1 MSPQARV
8 SFSGI
13 QVADRRTGKR
23 RSSSQLRY
31 RVPPAGVNDD
41 PVVVRDEPADLTL
54 VRIRRSV
61 TKSGALYM
69 GSQLV
74 TVTDVYLDGTVTTKT
89 YTEDR
94 KHHTEDKR
102 ETMPAESTIR
112 AARTKDTIDFGRFEQ
127 ACVALM
133 TQVDQVKARGQEDDP
148 SQEEAIWRGYQG
160 LLAWR
165 EELARQVLAVDA
177 SIDVVR
183 AKIVDMVQ

>member
-1 MSPQARV
+1 VSPTARV
-8 SFSGI
+8 QMDLSAAPARKGGE
-13 QVADRRTGKR
+13 RR
-23 RSSSQLRY
+23 RSNLRY
-31 RVPPAGVNDD
+31 NIPPVGINDD
-41 PVVVRDEPADLTL
+41 PVVVRDEPRDLTL

-61 TKSGALYM
+61 TKSGALYL
-69 GSQLV
+69 GSQIV
-74 TVTDVYLDGTVTTKT
+74 TVEDVYLDGTWTTKS

-94 KHHTEDKR
+94 KHQIEDRR

-133 TQVDQVKARGQEDDP
+133 TQVDQVKAKEGDDV
-148 SQEEAIWRGYQG
+148 QEEAVWRGYQG